1 MGRLLRVRVSRRA
14 LAIAVDALI
23 VVLAYYLA
31 LTFRFE
37 GRIPH
42 SLGFEGTFWFFAVP
56 AVVIHAVANAASNA
70 YRIMNRYIGLEQAM
84 RIVEASAIST
94 FVLLVFVVVVPRAEH
109 LTPLIVV
116 PVGGVLAMVGMV
128 GVRFYSR
135 VFHERSLLNVKTD
148 KNMLIVGAGATANT
162 IIRELRLGM
171 LRDTTAVGIID
182 DSAALTGLRLNDLP
196 ILGTLDDLARIVD
209 REDVS
214 EVLIAFDEPHPEEI
228 AYVHRV
234 CHGLGVRVL
243 TVPTMAEIVEG
254 EARVTYA
261 RELRIEDFLGRPP
274 VDIDLGAIASYL
286 KGRRVLVT
294 GAAGSIGSELCRQ
307 IGEFGPAG
315 MVLVDKDESGL
326 YYLLEDLV
334 NRGVE
339 GVIIKP
345 TSVALQAKMG
355 RLFDTHRPE
364 IVFHAAAFKH
374 VPLMELSPD
383 EAVINNV
390 RGTMVVAEAAGRH
403 GVELMVNISTDKAV
417 DPSSVMGATK
427 RVGECIMQLA
437 SMRYPDTRFRTVR
450 FGNVLGSRGSVLP
463 LFKQQIEVG
472 GPVTVTHPGME
483 RYFMT
488 IQEAVKLVLQAGA
501 LGADEL
507 PATDG
512 GQGPFI
518 LEMGAPVPIVD
529 LAHKMITLLHA
540 TSDDIFVVFTGLRP
554 GEKLTEALFRSDE
567 HPLPT
572 GHPMIRVAGRV
583 TGPADGGMLPRGFQA
598 NLRRLISLAER
609 DAPFEEIIE
618 ALCLCVPDYVPN
630 AGVPEEGFVEPD
642 EITPAHDRVAV
653 GELRLSLV
661 DSSPA

>member
-1 MGRLLRVRVSRRA
+1 MGRLFRIRGSRRA

-23 VVLAYYLA
+23 VVVAYYLA

-42 SLGFEGTFWFFAVP
+42 SLGIEGTFWFFAIP
-56 AVVIHAVANAASNA
+56 AIVVHVVANAASNA

-84 RIVEASAIST
+84 RIVEASAISA

-182 DSAALTGLRLNDLP
+182 DSAALTGLRLNNLP

-214 EVLIAFDEPHPEEI
+214 EVLIAFDDPHPEEV

-243 TVPTMAEIVEG
+243 TVPTMAEIVGG

-261 RELRIEDFLGRPP
+261 RELCIEDFLGRPP
-274 VDIDLGAIASYL
+274 VDIDMGAIASYL
-286 KGRRVLVT
+286 KDRRVLVT

-326 YYLLEDLV
+326 YYLREDLV

-390 RGTMVVAEAAGRH
+390 RGTTVVAEAAGRH

-512 GQGPFI
+512 MHGPFI
-518 LEMGAPVPIVD
+518 LEMGSPVPIVD

-554 GEKLTEALFRSDE
+554 GEKLTEVLFRSDE
-567 HPLPT
+567 RPLPT
-572 GHPMIRVAGRV
+572 GHPMIRVAGHV
-583 TGPADGGMLPRGFQA
+583 TGAADSGLLPRGFKA
-598 NLRRLISLAER
+598 NLRRLIALAER
-609 DAPFEEIIE
+609 DASFEEIIE
-618 ALCLCVPDYVPN
+618 ALCLCVPDYVPTE
-630 AGVPEEGFVEPD
+630 GVSEEGIVQPD
-642 EITPAHDRVAV
+642 VVSPSQDRVAV